1 MLFSRIAEH
10 PTDKVALRAEA
21 DQVSYGNLIARIETH
36 AKDLADVDVLGIALD
51 NEIDW
56 VIWDLA
62 AMKSETV
69 CVPIPPFFTKAQID
83 HATATAGI
91 THMITPNGMVQT
103 GLAKSATIPAR
114 TAKITFTSGTTGT
127 PKGVC
132 LPASAM
138 MNVASSIYQIL
149 GDGFA
154 GTHFSVLPLAVLLEN
169 VAGVYAGLLAGCTV
183 HLTGL
188 QSFGAQY
195 ENLHGLLKGADATS
209 AILVPEL
216 LRVLMMQVMQF
227 GPLSNLEFIAV
238 GGSRIDPTLIAK
250 ARHIGLPVYEGYGL
264 SECASVLSMNVPGKD
279 KPGTTGALLPHVK
292 AEICDDE
299 IIIRDPGFLGYVGDP
314 SSNGDATS
322 SPIERFA
329 TGDLGQ
335 ISEDGFVTVTGRRKN
350 VLITSLGRNISPE
363 WPESALLAQ
372 PDIYQAIVF
381 GDGKPHLE
389 ALIVPSRADAGINA
403 AVAAANASLPE
414 YAQIKHFTLAAPF
427 TAQNGCLTGN
437 GRPKRDVILSQYSSL
452 SNPSEPAMNFY
463 DRLVAQ
469 TADARN
475 ALYHVPQLVDGLS
488 GNISRS
494 TYVAYLTEA
503 YHHVKHTVPF
513 LMAMGSRL
521 PDDKRW
527 LHKAVIEY
535 LEEEEGHEEWI
546 LDDIEAAGG
555 DREAAR
561 NATPNLETQVMVAY
575 NYDYIARKN
584 PVGFLGM
591 VFMLESTSTQIA
603 SQGADAVMTGLD
615 LPKSAFSYLFSH
627 GSLDIEHMKF
637 FEKTVNQITDPDDQA
652 AIIEVANNTF
662 RLFANLFAAIPHEGQ
677 RKNVA

>member
-1 MLFSRIAEH
+1 MLFSRIDAH
-10 PTDKVALRAEA
+10 PSDKIALRSETNS
-21 DQVSYGNLIARIETH
+21 VSYGDLISRIDAY

-51 NEIDW
+51 NDIDW

-62 AMKSETV
+62 ALKSGTI
-69 CVPIPPFFTKAQID
+69 CVPIPPFFTKTQID
-83 HATATAGI
+83 HATASAGI
-91 THMITPNGMVQT
+91 THMITPNGMVRT
-103 GLAKSATIPAR
+103 GLAKSATIPAQ

-138 MNVASSIYQIL
+138 MNVASSIHQVL
-149 GDGFA
+149 GDRFV

-183 HLTGL
+183 HLTSL
-188 QSFGAQY
+188 QNFETHY
-195 ENLHGLLKGADATS
+195 ENLHGLLKGAAATS
-209 AILVPEL
+209 IILVPEL
-216 LRVLMMQVMQF
+216 LRALMMQVMQF
-227 GPLSNLEFIAV
+227 GPLTKLHFIAV
-238 GGSRIDPTLIAK
+238 GGSRIDPALIAK
-250 ARHIGLPVYEGYGL
+250 ARQVGLPVYEGYGL

-279 KPGTTGALLPHVK
+279 KPGTTGMLLPHVK

-299 IIIRDPGFLGYVGDP
+299 IVVHDPGFLGYVGDP
-314 SSNGDATS
+314 SANAGRAAA
-322 SPIERFA
+322 PVERFA

-363 WPESALLAQ
+363 WPEAALLAQ
-372 PDIYQAIVF
+372 PGIYQAIVF

-389 ALIVPSRADAGINA
+389 ALIVPSRAGADINA
-403 AVAAANASLPE
+403 AVKAANASLPD
-414 YAQIKHFTLAAPF
+414 YAQVKKFTLAAPF
-427 TAQNGCLTGN
+427 TTQNGCLTGN
-437 GRPKRDVILSQYSSL
+437 GRPKRDVILKNYVSSQ
-452 SNPSEPAMNFY
+452 NRPEPAMNFY

-469 TADARN
+469 TADARA

-503 YHHVKHTVPF
+503 YHHVKHTVPL

-521 PDDKRW
+521 PDNKRW

-546 LDDIEAAGG
+546 LNDIEAAGG
-555 DREAAR
+555 NREAAR

-603 SQGADAVMTGLD
+603 SQGADAVMNGLD

-637 FEKTVNQITDPDDQA
+637 FEQTVNQITDPDDQA
-652 AIIEVANNTF
+652 AIIEVANNAF

>member
-1 MLFSRIAEH
+1 MLFSRIGQH
-10 PTDKVALRAEA
+10 PADKIALKSQTD
-21 DQVSYGNLIARIETH
+21 QITYGELIRRIDDH

-51 NEIDW
+51 NGIDW
-56 VIWDLA
+56 VLWDLA
-62 AMKSETV
+62 ALKSETV

-83 HATATAGI
+83 HAAATAGI
-91 THMITPNGMVQT
+91 THMITPDGMVQT
-103 GLAKSATIPAR
+103 GLAKSATIPAK

-132 LPASAM
+132 LPATAM
-138 MNVASSIYQIL
+138 MNVASSIYQML

-154 GTHFSVLPLAVLLEN
+154 GTHFSALPLAVLLEN

-183 HLTGL
+183 HLTSL
-188 QSFGAQY
+188 RNFEAQY
-195 ENLHGLLKGADATS
+195 ENLHGLLRGADATS
-209 AILVPEL
+209 VILVPEL
-216 LRVLMMQVMQF
+216 LRALMMQVMQY
-227 GPLSNLEFIAV
+227 GLLTKLDFIAV
-238 GGSRIDPTLIAK
+238 GGARIDPALIAK
-250 ARHIGLPVYEGYGL
+250 ARQIGLPVYEGYGL
-264 SECASVLSMNVPGKD
+264 SECASVLSLNVPGKD
-279 KPGTTGALLPHVK
+279 KPGTAGTLLPHVS
-292 AEICDDE
+292 AEIADDE
-299 IIIRDPGFLGYVGDP
+299 IVIRNPGFLGYVGDP
-314 SSNGDATS
+314 SPANASLS
-322 SPIERFA
+322 ERFA
-329 TGDLGQ
+329 TGDLGR
-335 ISEDGFVTVTGRRKN
+335 ISDDGFVSVTGRRKN
-350 VLITSLGRNISPE
+350 VLITSNGRNISPE
-363 WPESALLAQ
+363 WPEAALLAQ
-372 PDIYQAIVF
+372 SAIYQAIVF
-381 GDGKPHLE
+381 GDDQAHLE
-389 ALIVPSRADAGINA
+389 ALIVPSSTDADIPA
-403 AVAAANASLPE
+403 AIQAANTSLPD
-414 YAQIKHFTLAAPF
+414 YAQIKHFTLCAPF

-437 GRPKRDVILSQYSSL
+437 GRPKRDVIVKQYISSQ
-452 SNPSEPAMNFY
+452 NTSELPMNFY

-469 TADARN
+469 TADARA

-488 GNISRS
+488 GSISRS

-546 LDDIEAAGG
+546 LNDIEAAGG

-603 SQGADAVMTGLD
+603 SQGADAVMSGLD

-637 FEKTVNQITDPDDQA
+637 FEKTVNQITDPNDQA

>member
-1 MLFSRIAEH
+1 MLFSRIGQH
-10 PTDKVALRAEA
+10 PADKIALGSQTD
-21 DQVSYGNLIARIETH
+21 QITYGDLIRRIDDH

-51 NEIDW
+51 NGIDW
-56 VIWDLA
+56 VLWDLA
-62 AMKSETV
+62 ALKSETI
-69 CVPIPPFFTKAQID
+69 CIPIPPFFTKAQID

-91 THMITPNGMVQT
+91 THMITPDGMVQT
-103 GLAKSATIPAR
+103 GLAKSATIPAE

-132 LPASAM
+132 LPATAM
-138 MNVASSIYQIL
+138 MNVTSSIYQML

-154 GTHFSVLPLAVLLEN
+154 GTHFSALPLAVLLEN
-169 VAGVYAGLLAGCTV
+169 VAGIYAGLLAGCTV
-183 HLTGL
+183 QLTSL
-188 QSFGAQY
+188 RNFEAQY

-209 AILVPEL
+209 VILVPEL
-216 LRVLMMQVMQF
+216 LRALMMQVMQY
-227 GPLSNLEFIAV
+227 GPLVKLDFIAV
-238 GGSRIDPTLIAK
+238 GGARIDPALIAK
-250 ARHIGLPVYEGYGL
+250 ARQIGLPVYEGYGL
-264 SECASVLSMNVPGKD
+264 SECASVLSLNVPGKD
-279 KPGTTGALLPHVK
+279 KPGTTGTLLPHVN
-292 AEICDDE
+292 AEIVDDE
-299 IIIRDPGFLGYVGDP
+299 IVIRNPGFLGYVGDP
-314 SSNGDATS
+314 SLANASLS
-322 SPIERFA
+322 ERFA
-329 TGDLGQ
+329 TGDLGR
-335 ISEDGFVTVTGRRKN
+335 ISDGGFVSVTGRRKN
-350 VLITSLGRNISPE
+350 VLITSNGRNISPE
-363 WPESALLAQ
+363 WPEAALLAQ
-372 PDIYQAIVF
+372 PAIYQAIVF
-381 GDGKPHLE
+381 GDGQAQLE
-389 ALIVPSRADAGINA
+389 ALIVPSSTDADIPA
-403 AVAAANASLPE
+403 AIQAANASLPD
-414 YAQIKHFTLAAPF
+414 YAQIKHFTLCAPF

-437 GRPKRDVILSQYSSL
+437 GRPKRDVIVKKFVSSQ
-452 SNPSEPAMNFY
+452 NTSELPMNFY

-469 TADARN
+469 TADARA

-503 YHHVKHTVPF
+503 YRHVKHTVPF

-546 LDDIEAAGG
+546 LNDIEAAGG

-603 SQGADAVMTGLD
+603 SQGADAVMSGLD

-637 FEKTVNQITDPDDQA
+637 FEKTVNQITDPNDQA

-662 RLFANLFAAIPHEGQ
+662 RLFAKLFAAIPHEGQ

>member
-1 MLFSRIAEH
+1 MLFSRIGQH
-10 PTDKVALRAEA
+10 PADKIALRSQT
-21 DQVSYGNLIARIETH
+21 DQITYGDLIRRIDDH
-36 AKDLADVDVLGIALD
+36 AKDLSDVGVLGIALD
-51 NEIDW
+51 NGIDW
-56 VIWDLA
+56 VLWDLA
-62 AMKSETV
+62 ALKSETI

-83 HATATAGI
+83 HAAATAGI
-91 THMITPNGMVQT
+91 THMITPDGMVRT
-103 GLAKSATIPAR
+103 GLAKSATIPPE

-132 LPASAM
+132 LPATAM
-138 MNVASSIYQIL
+138 MNVASSIYQML

-154 GTHFSVLPLAVLLEN
+154 GRHFSALPLAVLLEN

-183 HLTGL
+183 HLTSL
-188 QSFGAQY
+188 RNFEAQY

-209 AILVPEL
+209 VILVPEL
-216 LRVLMMQVMQF
+216 LRALMMQVMQY
-227 GPLSNLEFIAV
+227 GPLTKLDFIAV
-238 GGSRIDPTLIAK
+238 GGARIDPALIAK
-250 ARHIGLPVYEGYGL
+250 ARQIGLPVYEGYGL
-264 SECASVLSMNVPGKD
+264 SECASVLSLNVPDKD
-279 KPGTTGALLPHVK
+279 KPGTTGTLLPHVS
-292 AEICDDE
+292 AEIADDE
-299 IIIRDPGFLGYVGDP
+299 IVIRNPGFLGYVGDP
-314 SSNGDATS
+314 SAANASLS
-322 SPIERFA
+322 ERFT

-335 ISEDGFVTVTGRRKN
+335 ISDDGFVSVTGRRKN
-350 VLITSLGRNISPE
+350 VLITSNGRNISPE
-363 WPESALLAQ
+363 WPEAALLAQ
-372 PDIYQAIVF
+372 PAIYQAIVF
-381 GDGKPHLE
+381 GDGQAHLE
-389 ALIVPSRADAGINA
+389 ALIVPSRADADINA
-403 AVAAANASLPE
+403 ALQAANASLPD
-414 YAQIKHFTLAAPF
+414 YAQIKHFTLCAPF

-437 GRPKRDVILSQYSSL
+437 GRPKRDVIVKRYISSQ
-452 SNPSEPAMNFY
+452 NTSELPMNFY

-469 TADARN
+469 TADARA

-521 PDDKRW
+521 PDGKRW

-546 LDDIEAAGG
+546 LNDIEAAGG

-603 SQGADAVMTGLD
+603 SQGADAVMSGLD

-637 FEKTVNQITDPDDQA
+637 FEKTVNQITDPNDQA